1 MALVDRAELSRLCHA
16 TDEILRAIPPGSIDG
31 PINWAD
37 LSCVRALEWADDL
50 GDHGVT
56 VEIAEAHSGASK
68 LQAYVGEKLREL
80 GWANISVRTEW

>member
-1 MALVDRAELSRLCHA
+1 MDADKLRELANSTNA
-16 TDEILRAIPPGSIDG
+16 ILRDIPPGSIDG

-37 LSCVRALEWADDL
+37 LSCVRALEWADDS

-68 LQAYVGEKLREL
+68 LQAYVGAKLREL
-80 GWANISVRTEW
+80 GYEHIDVRTEW